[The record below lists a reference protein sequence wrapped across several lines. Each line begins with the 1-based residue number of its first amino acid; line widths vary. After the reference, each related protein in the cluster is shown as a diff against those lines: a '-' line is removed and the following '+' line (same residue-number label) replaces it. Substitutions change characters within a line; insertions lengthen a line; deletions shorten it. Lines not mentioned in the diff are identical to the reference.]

1 MNVGTE
7 NRKKL
12 MVAIVLGCA
21 ALGLGVW
28 QFAPWFGFSSSAA
41 APPPNAST
49 LTTDPVP
56 TSTRLPAHRTLS
68 SSSKSKPNSEEAFDP
83 RLRLDLLKSSEDT
96 NYTGTGRNIF
106 RVFVEPPKVVKSPV
120 IDKNQTASAPQPVLP
135 PPPPR
140 IDLVFY
146 GFATPAGGAK
156 RVFLAKNEDV
166 FIAKEG
172 DIVDRRYK
180 VVRIS
185 PNAVEILDVLSNNR
199 QSIPLTQG

>member
-1 MNVGTE
+1 VKVGAE
-7 NRKKL
+7 NRKK
-12 MVAIVLGCA
+12 VIAAIVLGCA
-21 ALGLGVW
+21 ALGIGVW
-28 QFAPWFGFSSSAA
+28 QFSSWFGFSSSAA
-41 APPPNAST
+41 APAPTVST
-49 LTTDPVP
+49 GPADPVA
-56 TSTRLPAHRTLS
+56 TTTGSPAHRSVGT
-68 SSSKSKPNSEEAFDP
+68 KPKKNSEEASLDP
-83 RLRLDLLKSSEDT
+83 TLRLYLLKSSEET
-96 NYTGTGRNIF
+96 KYTGTGRNIF

-120 IDKNQTASAPQPVLP
+120 LEQKPTASAPPPYVP
-135 PPPPR
+135 PPPPP
-140 IDLVFY
+140 INLVFY

>member
-1 MNVGTE
+1 MKVGTE

-12 MVAIVLGCA
+12 IAAVVLGCA
-21 ALGLGVW
+21 ALGVGVW

-41 APPPNAST
+41 APAPSLST
-49 LTTDPVP
+49 PSADPVP
-56 TSTRLPAHRTLS
+56 TATGSPAHRSLA
-68 SSSKSKPNSEEAFDP
+68 SKPKKDSQEASLDP
-83 RLRLDLLKSSEDT
+83 TLRLYLLKSSEET
-96 NYTGTGRNIF
+96 KYTGSGRNIF
-106 RVFVEPPKVVKSPV
+106 RVFVEAPKPVVPV
-120 IDKNQTASAPQPVLP
+120 VTSKNQAPSVPPPYVP

-185 PNAVEILDVLSNNR
+185 PNAVEILDVLSNSR